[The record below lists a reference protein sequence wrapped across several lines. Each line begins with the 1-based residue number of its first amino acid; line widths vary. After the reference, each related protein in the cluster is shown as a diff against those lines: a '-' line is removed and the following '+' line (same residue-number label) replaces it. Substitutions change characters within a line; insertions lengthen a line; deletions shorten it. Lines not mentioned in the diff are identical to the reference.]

1 MDTVRED
8 LRGGA
13 PGALTPPALHI
24 LGVAEA
30 QAWVDRAARETGV
43 PWVGQFGTAAFTLEH
58 FLAQEPCDL
67 VILPHAQ
74 VLDLVAQGR
83 VVAGS
88 SAELGVWR
96 PPVSAGALSADVE
109 PAPVLAVARA
119 SHASQGPR
127 AADFMAWLA
136 GDSARALRQAAGY
149 EGVAIRPV
157 ATGGA
162 AMAADAAAIRG
173 LVRTVLSQMGLRRDA
188 DADDDDLKNLA
199 ASYLS
204 RGGTFDLAVDAQGAA
219 VGCCGVYPLNG
230 RRDSP
235 VCELRKMALLPAW
248 RGQGLGRRLLERALA
263 FARGRGYVRI
273 ELDTASSL
281 KQAIALYRSAGFRPL
296 LRPHATTRCDLAFAL
311 DLRPGARPE
320 ASPQPE

>member
-8 LRGGA
+8 LRGAA
-13 PGALTPPALHI
+13 PGALTPPALHV
-24 LGVAEA
+24 LGVAQA
-30 QAWVDRAARETGV
+30 QPWVERAARETGV
-43 PWVGQFGTAAFTLEH
+43 RWVGQFGTADAVHER

-74 VLDLVAQGR
+74 VMDLCAQGR
-83 VVAGS
+83 VVAGT

-96 PPVSAGALSADVE
+96 PPVSTGTGSADV
-109 PAPVLAVARA
+109 APVLVVARA
-119 SHASQGPR
+119 SHASQGPK
-127 AADFMAWLA
+127 AADFLAWLA
-136 GDSARALRQAAGY
+136 GDAARAMRRAAGY

-188 DADDDDLKNLA
+188 DADDADLKNLA

-204 RGGTFDLAVDAQGAA
+204 RGGTFDLAFDMQGAA
-219 VGCCGVYPLNG
+219 VGCCGVYPLDG
-230 RRDSP
+230 HRDSP

-263 FARGRGYVRI
+263 FARGRGYVCI

-281 KQAIALYRSAGFRPL
+281 KEAIALYRRAGFRPL
-296 LRPHATTRCDLAFAL
+296 ARPHAGTRCDLAFSL
-311 DLRPGARPE
+311 DLRPGSRPE
-320 ASPQPE
+320 ARGQPE

>member
-1 MDTVRED
+1 MDTVHED
-8 LRGGA
+8 LRGAA
-13 PGALTPPALHI
+13 PGALTPPALHV
-24 LGVAEA
+24 LGVAQA
-30 QAWVDRAARETGV
+30 QPWVERAAREAGV
-43 PWVGQFGTAAFTLEH
+43 PWVGQFGTADAVHER
-58 FLAQEPCDL
+58 FLAHQPCDL

-74 VLDLVAQGR
+74 VMDLSAQGR
-83 VVAGS
+83 VVAGT

-96 PPVSAGALSADVE
+96 PPASAGSVSADVA
-109 PAPVLAVARA
+109 PAPVLVVARA

-127 AADFMAWLA
+127 AADFLAWLA
-136 GDSARALRQAAGY
+136 SDGARAVRRVAGY

-157 ATGGA
+157 AADGA

-188 DADDDDLKNLA
+188 DADDADLKNLA

-204 RGGTFDLAVDAQGAA
+204 RGGTFDLAFDIQGAA
-219 VGCCGVYPLNG
+219 VGCCGVYPLDG
-230 RRDSP
+230 HRDSP

-263 FARGRGYVRI
+263 FARGRGCVRI

-281 KQAIALYRSAGFRPL
+281 KEAIALYRRAGFRPL
-296 LRPHATTRCDLAFAL
+296 VRPHAGTRCDLAFSL
-311 DLRPGARPE
+311 DLRPGSRPE
-320 ASPQPE
+320 VDQ

>member
-1 MDTVRED
+1 VDTVREEF
-8 LRGGA
+8 RGGA
-13 PGALTPPALHI
+13 PMPPALHV

-30 QAWVDRAARETGV
+30 RPWVERAAHETGV
-43 PWVGQFGTAAFTLEH
+43 PCVGQFGTVAAVHER

-74 VLDLVAQGR
+74 ALALGAQGR

-96 PPVSAGALSADVE
+96 PPASPGAVGADAA
-109 PAPVLAVARA
+109 PTPVLAVARA
-119 SHASQGPR
+119 SHASQGPK

-136 GDSARALRQAAGY
+136 GDSARALRRAAGY

-162 AMAADAAAIRG
+162 AIAADAAAIRG
-173 LVRTVLSQMGLRRDA
+173 LVRTVLSQMGLRREA

-204 RGGTFDLAVDAQGAA
+204 RGGTFDLAFDIQGAA

-281 KQAIALYRSAGFRPL
+281 KEAIALYRRAGFCPL
-296 LRPHATTRCDLAFAL
+296 LRPHASTRCDLAFSL
-311 DLRPGARPE
+311 DLRPGSRPE
-320 ASPQPE
+320 TGSQPG

>member
-13 PGALTPPALHI
+13 PGALTPPALHV

-30 QAWVDRAARETGV
+30 QAWVDRGAREAGV
-43 PWVGQFGTAAFTLEH
+43 PCLGRFGTVASTQER
-58 FLAQEPCDL
+58 FLAREPCDL

-74 VLDLVAQGR
+74 VLELGAQAR

-96 PPVSAGALSADVE
+96 PPASPGAERTDVP

-119 SHASQGPR
+119 SHAAQGPK
-127 AADFMAWLA
+127 AADFVAWLA
-136 GDSARALRQAAGY
+136 GDSARALRRAAGY
-149 EGVAIRPV
+149 EGVAIRPA

-204 RGGTFDLAVDAQGAA
+204 RGGMFDLALDVDGAV

-235 VCELRKMALLPAW
+235 VCELRKMALLPGW

-281 KQAIALYRSAGFRPL
+281 KEAIALYRSAGFRSL
-296 LRPHATTRCDLAFAL
+296 LRPHASTRCDLAFAL

-320 ASPQPE
+320 AGRPPE